1 MNLLFADYL
10 LLIYVVVGLTGS
22 ALLGCGIGS
31 TGLTWAVRRATRRAD
46 AEARAAR
53 KQAAL
58 AVAALEAAT
67 HPITST
73 DDRPE
78 VDLEAL
84 VRVVMDPPA
93 PDPEAWV
100 WDTTPAAAREVSE

>member
-1 MNLLFADYL
+1 MNLFFADYL
-10 LLIYVVVGLTGS
+10 LLIYVIAGMI
-22 ALLGCGIGS
+22 AAAFLGCGIGS
-31 TGLTWAVRRATRRAD
+31 TGLTWAVRRAD

-53 KQAAL
+53 EQTRL

-78 VDLEAL
+78 TDLEAL
-84 VRVVMDPPA
+84 VRVVMEPPPA
-93 PDPEAWV
+93 DPEAWV
-100 WDTTPAAAREVSE
+100 WDTAPAREVSE

>member
-1 MNLLFADYL
+1 MNLLLTDYL
-10 LLIYVVVGLTGS
+10 LAVYVVAGLIVA
-22 ALLGCGIGS
+22 ALLGAGIGS

-53 KQAAL
+53 KQTRL

-67 HPITST
+67 HPIGST

-78 VDLEAL
+78 VDIEAL

-100 WDTTPAAAREVSE
+100 WDTTPAPGREVAE